1 MRLKREEGAAQG
13 KTAVRLSGAGAGLQG
28 NSPRSLRIALVSY
41 RSNPYCGGQ
50 GVYVR
55 HLSRALRDLGH
66 RVDVISG
73 EPYPELEPGVGL
85 VPLPGMN
92 CYGYPRF
99 RDALSDR
106 GVSSLRDLR
115 EWLGIVSGGF
125 PEPRIFGERVR
136 DYLLAHWRDYDVVH
150 DNQSLGYGLLHL
162 QKRGMPV
169 VSTIHHP
176 ISKDLRYAL
185 QREERWGV
193 RLLIRRWHGFL
204 RMQKRVARGLKRI
217 LTVSHASRRDIER
230 DFGVA
235 PGNTEVVQN
244 GVDTAVFRPL
254 PEEPLHP
261 CRIMATAS
269 ADVPLKG
276 LNYLLQALDLLR
288 KEFPSVELRV
298 LGKCGENGRT
308 ARLIRELDL
317 QDRVVFRSGLSREDI
332 AVQYARSGIAVVPS
346 LYEGFGLPAAEAM
359 ACGKPLVATTGG
371 ALPEIVGSA
380 GELVPPANAQA
391 LAQAVAGLLRRPGY
405 AEGLGRRA
413 RQRIAD
419 HFTWDQAARKSAEV
433 YRGLAAE
440 SPVGSLPGKQ
450 GQRCEPSS

>member
-1 MRLKREEGAAQG
+1 
-13 KTAVRLSGAGAGLQG
+13 
-28 NSPRSLRIALVSY
+28 
-41 RSNPYCGGQ
+41 
-50 GVYVR
+50 
-55 HLSRALRDLGH
+55 
-66 RVDVISG
+66 
-73 EPYPELEPGVGL
+73 
-85 VPLPGMN
+85 MN

-136 DYLLAHWRDYDVVH
+136 DYLLARFGDYDVVH

-176 ISKDLRYAL
+176 ITKDLRYAL
-185 QREERWGV
+185 QREERWGM

-217 LTVSHASRRDIER
+217 ITVSHASRRDIER

-235 PGNTEVVQN
+235 PGNTEVVPN
-244 GVDTAVFRPL
+244 GVDTAVFRPQ

-276 LNYLLQALDLLR
+276 LNYLLQALALLR

-298 LGKCGENGRT
+298 LGKCGKNGRT

-317 QDRVVFRSGLSREDI
+317 QDRVVFLSGLSREDI

-380 GELVPPANAQA
+380 AELVPPANAQA
-391 LAQAVAGLLRRPGY
+391 LAEAVAGLLRRPAY
-405 AEGLGRRA
+405 AKELGRRA
-413 RQRIAD
+413 RERITT
-419 HFTWDQAARKSAEV
+419 HFTWDQAARRTAEV
-433 YRGLAAE
+433 YRELAAE
-440 SPVGSLPGKQ
+440 NTVGCVPGEQ
-450 GQRCEPSS
+450 GHRCEPSS